1 MNNKGKIWIIGL
13 VALSFLTTILTFV
26 FNKDAPPISAL
37 EIPQSTIDFFKKIGD
52 LDHIKIKFVDSL
64 NTDDYNNNKDFG
76 SKESDFEKI
85 EDDNFIVYYRDS
97 NLELERA
104 NKTLQYANESIYHLS
119 DFFGKYYYAKD
130 AKNRKLSIYL
140 AISEDDFAEISEKVG
155 GSTVD
160 WAAGITFNSFS
171 SDGETI
177 CNGIVLNSMVQDG
190 ESTDLKKVVFHEM
203 AHYNHFQCMDLTRTE
218 KIYMDWEVEGIASY
232 FAKDWNKRI
241 PDNKNINDYSIMES
255 PENYLDSYWIGYHV
269 FSAFE
274 VNYNSNNFHKLI
286 KESYTKS
293 IIDAIPLVSG
303 YNVES
308 FDKIWRLH
316 CNRQKGQLSAIKKQI
331 Q

>member
-1 MNNKGKIWIIGL
+1 MNSKGKIWIIGII
-13 VALSFLTTILTFV
+13 AFSFLTTILTFV

-52 LDHIKIKFVDSL
+52 LGHIKIKLVDSL
-64 NTDDYNNNKDFG
+64 DVDDYDNEKDYA
-76 SKESDFEKI
+76 
-85 EDDNFIVYYRDS
+85 DNFKKLEDENFIIFYRDA
-97 NLELERA
+97 NQELERA
-104 NKTLQYANESIYHLS
+104 KKTLEYANQAINPLA

-130 AKNRKLSIYL
+130 AKNRKLPIYL
-140 AISEDDFAEISEKVG
+140 AVSQDDFNKIAINIG

-160 WAAGITFNSFS
+160 WAAGLTFNSFS
-171 SDGETI
+171 SDGEMI

-218 KIYMDWEVEGIASY
+218 KTYMDWEVEGIASY

-241 PDNKNINDYSIMES
+241 PDDKNINEYSIKES

-274 VNYNSNNFHKLI
+274 DKYNSNNFHKLI
-286 KESYTKS
+286 KESYTQS
-293 IIDAIPLVSG
+293 IIDVIPLVSG
-303 YNVES
+303 SNVES
-308 FDKIWRLH
+308 FEKIWRLH

>member
-1 MNNKGKIWIIGL
+1 MNNIKKWILLGL
-13 VALSFLTTILTFV
+13 ISFSFLSIVLTFII
-26 FNKDAPPISAL
+26 NRDAPPVAAL
-37 EIPQSTIDFFKKIGD
+37 EIPQSTIDFFKKLSD
-52 LDHIKIKFVDSL
+52 LGHIKIKLVDSL
-64 NTDDYNNNKDFG
+64 EVDDYDNEKDY
-76 SKESDFEKI
+76 S
-85 EDDNFIVYYRDS
+85 DNFKKLEDENFIIFYRDAGQ
-97 NLELERA
+97 ELERA
-104 NKTLQYANESIYHLS
+104 QKTLEYANEAINPLA
-119 DFFGKYYYAKD
+119 DFFGKYYYAKE
-130 AKNRKLSIYL
+130 AKNRKLPIYL
-140 AISEDDFAEISEKVG
+140 TVSQADFNKVAVNIG
-155 GSTVD
+155 GTTVE
-160 WAAGITFNSFS
+160 WAAGLTFNSYS
-171 SDGETI
+171 TVGETI
-177 CNGIVLNSMVQDG
+177 CNGIILNFMVQDG

-255 PENYLDSYWIGYHV
+255 PENYKDSYWIGYHV

-308 FDKIWRLH
+308 FEKIWRLH
-316 CNRQKGQLSAIKKQI
+316 CNRQKGQLSASKKQI